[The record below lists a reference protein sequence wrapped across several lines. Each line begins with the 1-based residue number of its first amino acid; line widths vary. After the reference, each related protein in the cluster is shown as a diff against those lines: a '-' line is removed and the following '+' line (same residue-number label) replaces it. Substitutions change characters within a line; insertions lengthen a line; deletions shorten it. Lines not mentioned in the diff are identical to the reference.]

1 MSRKKIVRITYKR
14 LLVMKSPNIF
24 NNPCAA
30 KFQTLITQ
38 IIEFLHTLTKFI
50 ETKSKNSRNE
60 NKKGTNPTCF

>member
-1 MSRKKIVRITYKR
+1 
-14 LLVMKSPNIF
+14 MKSPNIF